1 MKKSKV
7 LTIIVC
13 IVFFYLLYPLFITV
27 VASFNSKDI
36 LSYPIEGFSLK
47 WYKSAFS
54 SSYISGFSISFQVGI
69 IATIVSLC
77 FGVPVAYGLA
87 KYNDRFTKAIK
98 NIFFSPVLIPG
109 IVLSYSL
116 FLGWVFIA
124 KEFDTKLPKL
134 LVLMSAHIII
144 LFPYTI
150 RVIGGAFDKF
160 DFVIEDAATSLGAT
174 KKDFILHILLPSITP
189 ALISASVLSFI
200 TSFNNI
206 PISIF
211 LYGRGA
217 TPLPIIMMQ
226 DVEKY
231 GNPAVAAVSVVL
243 LFITIGITFLME
255 KTLGLNNYGR

>member
-1 MKKSKV
+1 MKKSKI
-7 LTIIVC
+7 LTIFVC
-13 IVFFYLLYPLFITV
+13 LVFFYLIYPLFITV
-27 VASFNSKDI
+27 VASFNSNDI
-36 LSYPIEGFSLK
+36 LTFPIEGFSMK
-47 WYKSAFS
+47 WYSAAFS
-54 SSYISGFSISFQVGI
+54 SSYISGFIISFQVGI
-69 IATIVSLC
+69 LATLISLC
-77 FGVPVAYGLA
+77 FGVPAAYGLA
-87 KYNDRFTKAIK
+87 KYNDRFTRAIK
-98 NIFFSPVLIPG
+98 NVFFSPVLIPG

-134 LVLMSAHIII
+134 LVLMLAHIII

-150 RVIGGAFDKF
+150 RVLGGAFDKF
-160 DFVIEDAATSLGAT
+160 DFIVEDAATSLGAS
-174 KKDFILHILLPSITP
+174 KRDFVLQILLPSITP
-189 ALISASVLSFI
+189 AIVSASVLSFI

-231 GNPAVAAVSVVL
+231 GNPAVAAVSVLL
-243 LFITIGITFLME
+243 LFLTIGITFLIE
-255 KTLGLNNYGR
+255 KTLGLSNYGR

>member
-1 MKKSKV
+1 MKKSKL
-7 LTIIVC
+7 LTIFVC
-13 IVFFYLLYPLFITV
+13 IVFFYLIYPLFITV

-36 LSYPIEGFSLK
+36 LTFPIEGFSLK
-47 WYKSAFS
+47 WYVSAFS
-54 SSYISGFSISFQVGI
+54 SSYISGFSISFRVGI
-69 IATIVSLC
+69 LATIISLF
-77 FGVPVAYGLA
+77 FGIPVAYGLA
-87 KYNDRFTKAIK
+87 KYNDKLTRGIK
-98 NIFFSPVLIPG
+98 NVFFSPVLIPG

-116 FLGWVFIA
+116 FLCWVFIA
-124 KEFDTKLPKL
+124 KEFDMKLPKL
-134 LVLMSAHIII
+134 VVLMLAHIII

-150 RVIGGAFDKF
+150 RVVGGAFDKF
-160 DFVIEDAATSLGAT
+160 DFLIEDAAVSLGAS

-189 ALISASVLSFI
+189 AIISASVLSFI

-231 GNPAVAAVSVVL
+231 GNPSVAAVSVVL
-243 LFITIGITFLME
+243 LFLTIGITFLIE

>member
-1 MKKSKV
+1 MKKSKL
-7 LTIIVC
+7 LTLFVC
-13 IVFFYLLYPLFITV
+13 LIFFYLIYPLFITV
-27 VASFNSKDI
+27 VASFNSGDI
-36 LSYPIEGFSLK
+36 LTFPIEGFSLK
-47 WYKSAFS
+47 WYKSAFNH
-54 SSYISGFSISFQVGI
+54 SYLSGFSISFQVGI
-69 IATIVSLC
+69 LATIISLC

-87 KYNDRFTKAIK
+87 KYDDKFTARIK

-134 LVLMSAHIII
+134 VVLMAAHIII

-160 DFVIEDAATSLGAT
+160 DFVIEDAAVSLGAR
-174 KKDFILHILLPSITP
+174 KRDFILQILLPSIKP
-189 ALISASVLSFI
+189 AIISASVLSFI

-231 GNPAVAAVSVVL
+231 GNPSVAALSVVL
-243 LFITIGITFLME
+243 MFLTMGITFLIE

>member
-7 LTIIVC
+7 LTIFVC
-13 IVFFYLLYPLFITV
+13 LVFFYLLFPLFITV

-36 LSYPIEGFSLK
+36 LTYPIDGFSLK

-54 SSYISGFSISFQVGI
+54 SSYISGFAISFQVGVV
-69 IATIVSLC
+69 ATIISLC

-87 KYNDRFTKAIK
+87 KYKSKFTRAIK
-98 NIFFSPVLIPG
+98 NVFFSPVLIPG

-124 KEFDTKLPKL
+124 KEFDTRLPKL
-134 LVLMSAHIII
+134 LVLMLAHIIV

-150 RVIGGAFDKF
+150 RVIGGAFEKF
-160 DFVIEDAATSLGAT
+160 DFTIEDAAESLGAT

-189 ALISASVLSFI
+189 AIISASVLSFI
-200 TSFNNI
+200 TSFNDI

-211 LYGRGA
+211 LYGRGS

-231 GNPAVAAVSVVL
+231 GDPSVAAVSVVL
-243 LFITIGITFLME
+243 LFMTIGITYLIE

>member
-1 MKKSKV
+1 MKKSKI
-7 LTIIVC
+7 LTIFVC
-13 IVFFYLLYPLFITV
+13 LVFFYLIYPLLITV
-27 VASFNSKDI
+27 VASFNSRDI

-47 WYKSAFS
+47 WYISAFNQ
-54 SSYISGFSISFQVGI
+54 SYMSGFSISFKVGI
-69 IATIVSLC
+69 LATIISLF
-77 FGVPVAYGLA
+77 FGIPVAYGLA
-87 KYNDRFTKAIK
+87 KYNDKFTKGTK
-98 NIFFSPVLIPG
+98 NVFFSPVLIPG

-124 KEFDTKLPKL
+124 KEFDVKLPKL
-134 LVLMSAHIII
+134 LVLMLAHIII

-150 RVIGGAFDKF
+150 RVVGGAFDKF
-160 DFVIEDAATSLGAT
+160 DFVIEDAATSLGAS
-174 KKDFILHILLPSITP
+174 KREFILHILLPSITP
-189 ALISASVLSFI
+189 AIISASVLSFI

-231 GNPAVAAVSVVL
+231 GDPSVAAVSVLL
-243 LFITIGITFLME
+243 LFLTIGITYLIE
-255 KTLGLNNYGR
+255 KTLGLSNYGR